1 MRRLT
6 PLLLVIGCVDYGFT
20 TKTLSGAGAE
30 GEPLIEVDP
39 TALDF
44 WEASLGE
51 SVELSFTVR
60 SVGTATLNVSELELA
75 ETADFSLLDTADGLE
90 LEPGA
95 SADFGVAFSPTESGP
110 RDGLVTVR
118 SNDAEN
124 PEVPVTLSGQGLVPW
139 LEITPS
145 EYDFGEVMVPC
156 PDAVELTLQNV
167 GTDDLVL
174 SDVILDGDD
183 QLTLREAPELP
194 LTLVPGAY
202 TTVWADLDP
211 EVEGDISAVLQVS
224 SDDPRGVLEAPLVAS
239 AGLGDENTDT
249 FDVPVDPPVDVLFA
263 VDQSGSMDDDA
274 TSLAAN
280 FGAFI
285 DALEEHT
292 GGWQVGVVT
301 YDSGCVNEGVLD
313 ASTPGATAL
322 FSEAVVE
329 GDDRDIEDDEALF
342 QIFDRALSQT
352 GAGECNDGLLRE
364 GAPLHLIVVSDEP
377 ERSTE
382 EASAWTW
389 DWFLDRYQDY
399 VDSSTLLKVS
409 GVVDA
414 DGCNEGDDGYQQ
426 MIDATGGERLSIC
439 DGDWASDA
447 VALADATAGFL
458 YTFPLS
464 QTAVESSIVVAIDGV
479 EVSEGWTYDAAGN
492 AVTVEEPPEGSEVEV
507 SYAVA
512 ATCP

>member
-1 MRRLT
+1 MIRLA
-6 PLLLVIGCVDYGFT
+6 PLLLALGCVDYGFT
-20 TKTLSGAGAE
+20 TKTTSGEGTN

-60 SVGTATLNVSELELA
+60 SVGTATLRVSELELA
-75 ETADFSLLDTADGLE
+75 ETADFALLDTADGLE
-90 LEPGA
+90 LEPGD

-110 RDGLVTVR
+110 LDGLVTVK

-124 PEVPVTLSGQGLVPW
+124 PEAPVTLSGRGLVPW

-145 EYDFGEVMVPC
+145 EYDFGDVMVPC

-167 GTDDLVL
+167 GTDDLVVT
-174 SDVILDGDD
+174 DVILDGDS
-183 QLTLREAPELP
+183 QLSLRETPELP

-211 EVEGDISAVLQVS
+211 ESEGDIRGALQVS
-224 SDDPRGVLEAPLVAS
+224 SDDPRGVLEAPLSAS
-239 AGLGDENTDT
+239 AALGDGNTDT

-274 TSLAAN
+274 ASLAAN
-280 FGAFI
+280 FGSFI

-301 YDSGCVNEGVLD
+301 YDSGCVNEGILD
-313 ASTPGATAL
+313 ASTSGAATL
-322 FSEAVVE
+322 FSEAVTE

-342 QIFDRALSQT
+342 QILDRALAQT
-352 GAGECNDGLLRE
+352 DPGDCDAGLLRE

-389 DWFLDRYQDY
+389 DWFLDRYRDY

-414 DGCNEGDDGYQQ
+414 DGCNEGDDGYRQ
-426 MIDATGGERLSIC
+426 MIDATDGELLSIC
-439 DGDWASDA
+439 DGDWAADA

-458 YTFPLS
+458 YTFPLT
-464 QTAVESSIVVAIDGV
+464 QTAVESSIVVSIDGV
-479 EVSEGWTYDAAGN
+479 AQSEGWTYDSAGN
-492 AVTVEEPPEGSEVEV
+492 AVTVEEPPQGSEVEV